1 MPRCKRY
8 EFKET
13 LCLIAKNEKR
23 RPYATMTDE
32 QKELSKIG
40 TLHLLELTR
49 RKTTS
54 FWALNN
60 KRKIGFCSFHT
71 HQLKSKDT

>member
-1 MPRCKRY
+1 MPRCQRY

-32 QKELSKIG
+32 QKEL
-40 TLHLLELTR
+40 
-49 RKTTS
+49 
-54 FWALNN
+54 F
-60 KRKIGFCSFHT
+60 FYHT
-71 HQLKSKDT
+71 DVMYDQ